1 MSTKPLTSSTPAP
14 AGAVNVY
21 NVIRPAKKEETDH
34 MVVYG
39 HSSLLYWW
47 PVWLLSFILAGAT
60 YTEADRSGGV
70 TVTNTNIPGVVFV
83 ITLLAVAMSS
93 TVLLRGMVSVVVIM
107 ALIIVGIALA
117 WLGWWGDILTFL
129 DGLEIRINALGY
141 LCIGIPLF
149 VGWVV
154 VLCVYDRMHYVIF
167 DHSQIRYVL
176 EVGDGE
182 TVMPSEGTVVE
193 KKRSDVFRH
202 WVLGL
207 GTGDLMIRSGGPNRP
222 TIQLRNVLRIH
233 RKLAVIDQLLREKAV
248 TVA

>member
-1 MSTKPLTSSTPAP
+1 MSTEPLTISTPP
-14 AGAVNVY
+14 ALPSVTVY
-21 NVIRPAKKEETDH
+21 NLNRPARREPTAQI
-34 MVVYG
+34 VIYG

-47 PVWLLSFILAGAT
+47 PVWLMCFIFAGTT
-60 YTEADRSGGV
+60 YTEGDRSGGV

-83 ITLLAVAMSS
+83 TTLLAVAMSS
-93 TVLLRGMVSVVVIM
+93 TVLLRGMVSVVAIM
-107 ALIIVGIALA
+107 ALIIAGIALA
-117 WLGWWGDILTFL
+117 WLGWWGDILMFL

-154 VLCVYDRMHYVIF
+154 VLGVYDRMHYVIF

-207 GTGDLMIRSGGPNRP
+207 GTGDLVIRSGGPNKP